1 MEGSPKIVYDTG
13 AIQIMAHFEQMTRAK
28 LKDCVIREQ
37 QIIFI
42 IEPGDMGKAIGPK
55 GAHVRRLEDAL
66 KKKVKMVEFA
76 PELVSFI
83 KNLAYPIDV
92 KQVREQDD
100 GIVVITPPDLKSR
113 GLLIGR
119 NAQTLRAYEAVVQR
133 FFPIKELKV
142 GDYG

>member
-1 MEGSPKIVYDTG
+1 MSERIVYDTG
-13 AIQIMAHFEQMTRAK
+13 TMQVMVHFEQLTHAR
-28 LKDCVIREQ
+28 LKDCIIGEQ
-37 QIIFI
+37 QVFFVV
-42 IEPGDMGKAIGPK
+42 EPGDIGKAIGPK
-55 GAHVRRLEDAL
+55 GAHVRRLEAAL

-83 KNLAYPIDV
+83 KNLVYPIDV

-100 GIVVITPPDLKSR
+100 GIVIILPPDLKAR

-133 FFPIKELKV
+133 FFPIKELRV

>member
-1 MEGSPKIVYDTG
+1 MSSTKIVYDTG
-13 AIQIMAHFEQMTRAK
+13 AMQVMAHFEQMTRAK
-28 LKDCVIREQ
+28 LRDCIMREMQVI
-37 QIIFI
+37 FVV
-42 IEPGDMGKAIGPK
+42 EPGDIAKAIGPK
-55 GAHVRRLEDAL
+55 GANVRRLEAAL

-83 KNLAYPIDV
+83 KNLVYPIDV

-100 GIVVITPPDLKSR
+100 GVVVISPPDLKSR

-133 FFPIKELKV
+133 FFPIKELRV
-142 GDYG
+142 ADYG